1 MNFNIEVTGTYLLA
15 LIMLVALVVI
25 TRGDA
30 PLFVQGL
37 SYVAL
42 LGGAGKI
49 SKDIKDKKNG
59 KLK

>member
-1 MNFNIEVTGTYLLA
+1 MNFNVEITGTYILA

-37 SYVAL
+37 TYVAL

-49 SKDIKDKKNG
+49 SKDIKDNKNG
-59 KLK
+59 KTK